1 MAKRSSYSS
10 TSLFWEAAMELSIKT
25 VSASESVLAA
35 RIKAK
40 ICLLMGINLIFLKKI
55 CFHVNKFVKKSV
67 ILVA

>member
-1 MAKRSSYSS
+1 MTFEEACTKKRKWLKESRKIGKQLEKSYR
-10 TSLFWEAAMELSIKT
+10 KK
-25 VSASESVLAA
+25 A